1 MFFFKLLSK
10 LPFWLLYRVADLL
23 YVLMY
28 YFPGYRRKVVK
39 ENLRNSFPEKT
50 EKEINRIAKDFYANL
65 TDLSMETLKI
75 LDISREEIQKRVK
88 FDNMDMVHFYL
99 DQGQPIIVLTG
110 HQCNWEWLLLGSSVE
125 CRYPIDGVYKPQH
138 NELVDELLF
147 KMRSHFG
154 ARPLA
159 MKDVF
164 RSIIKNKTEKRILAM
179 VADQTPAGG
188 EIQYFTKFLNRN
200 SGFFVGADK
209 IANHTGFPVLFL
221 DMKRVKRG
229 YYEATFHPVVP
240 KENSTSEFPIIEE
253 YAQML
258 EASILKNPG
267 DWLWSHRRWKHT
279 ERKSKL

>member
-10 LPFWLLYRVADLL
+10 LPLWLLYRCSDLL

-39 ENLRNSFPEKT
+39 ENLHNSFPEKT
-50 EKEINRIAKDFYANL
+50 GKEINRIAKEFYANL

-75 LDISREEIQKRVK
+75 LNLSRKDIQKRVK
-88 FDNMDMVHFYL
+88 FDNIDLPHSYL
-99 DQGQPIIVLTG
+99 DKGQSIIVLTG

-125 CRYPIDGVYKPQH
+125 CRYPIDAVYKPLH
-138 NELVDELLF
+138 NGLMDELLY
-147 KMRSHFG
+147 KMRGHFG

-164 RSIIKNKTEKRILAM
+164 RSIIKNKNEARVLAM

-209 IANHTGFPVLFL
+209 IARNTGFPVLFL

-229 YYEATFHPVVP
+229 YYEAKFYPVVP
-240 KENSTSEFPIIEE
+240 DPTSNSEFPVIEE
-253 YAQML
+253 YAHLL
-258 EASILKNPG
+258 ENSIIKNPG

-279 ERKSKL
+279 EKKRK